1 MHAADDFSYHRTI
14 IIKNQGTIFL
24 DEWSYVRRENERN

>member
-1 MHAADDFSYHRTI
+1 MHAADDSSYHRTI
-14 IIKNQGTIFL
+14 IIKNQGTIFF